1 MGGAPKAPA
10 EAGSPAAR
18 QERAARSCRRD
29 LGSTGCGR
37 VVLLPGLVD
46 CREHVDTATARP
58 GAPREPLGTR
68 CQRRRTQAHCGQAA
82 TCVRDRGPCSPPL
95 HLQKQDSG
103 LDRDFEIC
111 MSYEQKSEQVL
122 SSHT

>member
-10 EAGSPAAR
+10 EAGGPTAR
-18 QERAARSCRRD
+18 QERAAGSCRRD
-29 LGSTGCGR
+29 LGSTGRGR

-68 CQRRRTQAHCGQAA
+68 CQRRRTQALWTGGHVREGPGPVLTTSAPSEAGLRSGQ
-82 TCVRDRGPCSPPL
+82 
-95 HLQKQDSG
+95 G
-103 LDRDFEIC
+103 L
-111 MSYEQKSEQVL
+111 
-122 SSHT
+122 